1 MTASLLPADD
11 TPGVPGVAPGMGT
24 APRLPKYYQVKRQ
37 LLELTAAL
45 DPGSPVPPER
55 ELARSYG
62 TSRTTVRQALAELV
76 IEGRLLRMQ
85 GKGTFVAKPKVAQ
98 PLELASYTEGMRAH
112 GLHPQ
117 TKILDI
123 GYVASDEPLA
133 ELLGIRPGGRALRIH
148 RLRLAGRPGRRLG
161 RQRAGKPGELSSPGN
176 AGQAPDHLEVPG
188 GTGRLAGL
196 RGLDHRH
203 PLAAAGRQGRD
214 RRGDHGLAYLGA
226 GAADDQHRGEPR
238 SPAARQRSTG
248 HRRSLVTNLY
258 RSPRYHDCAHSTGSP
273 VTSYACRDS
282 SSRGSPG
289 STSSSWASCGSA
301 STVSIVSSASAS
313 SMP

>member
-11 TPGVPGVAPGMGT
+11 TPGVPGMGT
-24 APRLPKYYQVKRQ
+24 VPRLPKYYQVKRQ

-45 DPGSPVPPER
+45 DAGSPVPPER

-98 PLELASYTEGMRAH
+98 LLELASYTEGMRAH

-123 GYVASDEPLA
+123 GYVTADEPLA

-148 RLRLAGRPGRRLG
+148 RLRLADGEPMSVDTSHLPARRFPGLRKQLKRHSSLYETLGSAYGVLLTEAEETIETVLADAHNADGLAVDAGMPLMLLSRHAVDMTAEPVEWAQSWSRGDRYKFVTRLRRL
-161 RQRAGKPGELSSPGN
+161 
-176 AGQAPDHLEVPG
+176 PD
-188 GTGRLAGL
+188 
-196 RGLDHRH
+196 
-203 PLAAAGRQGRD
+203 
-214 RRGDHGLAYLGA
+214 
-226 GAADDQHRGEPR
+226 
-238 SPAARQRSTG
+238 
-248 HRRSLVTNLY
+248 
-258 RSPRYHDCAHSTGSP
+258 
-273 VTSYACRDS
+273 
-282 SSRGSPG
+282 
-289 STSSSWASCGSA
+289 WA
-301 STVSIVSSASAS
+301 
-313 SMP
+313 

>member
-11 TPGVPGVAPGMGT
+11 TPGVPGADAG
-24 APRLPKYYQVKRQ
+24 PRLPKYYQVKRQ

-123 GYVASDEPLA
+123 GYVTADEPLA
-133 ELLGIRPGGRALRIH
+133 ELIGVRPGGRALRIH
-148 RLRLAGRPGRRLG
+148 RLRLADGEPMSIDTSHLPARRFPVAV
-161 RQRAGKPGELSSPGN
+161 RDAGVG
-176 AGQAPDHLEVPG
+176 V
-188 GTGRLAGL
+188 
-196 RGLDHRH
+196 RH
-203 PLAAAGRQGRD
+203 PAGR
-214 RRGDHGLAYLGA
+214 GA
-226 GAADDQHRGEPR
+226 GDDRDSARGPAR
-238 SPAARQRSTG
+238 RPAARGGRGAAAAAAVQARLRR
-248 HRRSLVTNLY
+248 HRGAGGVGAVVVPGRPVQVRDQT
-258 RSPRYHDCAHSTGSP
+258 PP
-273 VTSYACRDS
+273 VTVPRMAK
-282 SSRGSPG
+282 
-289 STSSSWASCGSA
+289 
-301 STVSIVSSASAS
+301 
-313 SMP
+313 